1 MRLSFVI
8 QSTLLKMNL
17 RDKLISFNVHY
28 LALPVVKQFVKPEL
42 IPFTMDELEQLPVGS
57 LGNELFHFLT
67 RNHFTYLPHF
77 ETHDVKHVLLD
88 YEVSGKEEASMQ
100 YFYIG
105 NGHYSIATVVSAI
118 ASLIMM
124 PECLFAF
131 GKAFKRGRKALPIG
145 NLDLGKLLHCNAKEL
160 KLRFQIE
167 TIS

>member
-1 MRLSFVI
+1 M
-8 QSTLLKMNL
+8 KW

-42 IPFTMDELEQLPVGS
+42 IPFTMKELEQLPEGS
-57 LGNELFHFLT
+57 MGNELFHFLT
-67 RNHFTYLPHF
+67 QNHFTYLPHF

-88 YEVSGKEEASMQ
+88 YGINGKEEACMQ

-105 NGHYSIATVVSAI
+105 NGHFSIATVVSAI

-131 GKAFKRGRKALPIG
+131 GKAFNRGRKALPIG
-145 NLDLGKLLHCNAKEL
+145 KIDLGKLLHCNSTEL

-167 TIS
+167 KIS